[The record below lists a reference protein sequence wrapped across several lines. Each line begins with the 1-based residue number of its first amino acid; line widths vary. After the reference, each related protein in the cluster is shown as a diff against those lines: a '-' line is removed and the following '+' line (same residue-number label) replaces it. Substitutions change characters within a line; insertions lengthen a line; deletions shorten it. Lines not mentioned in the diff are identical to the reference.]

1 MIDFYNAFIS
11 YRHAPLDSKIA
22 EHVQKQLEHFHVPHN
37 LKSQINH
44 DKITRIFRD
53 KDELPITSDLTETI
67 TNALEKSENLIVIC
81 STNTKESMW
90 VRREINTFL
99 KTHTKDKI
107 FTVLCDGEPQDVIP
121 EELLTAEKEIL
132 DSNGFPHLINVPVE
146 PLSCD
151 YRLPRSRADKE
162 ELPRLAAGLLG
173 CSYDEL
179 QRRRR
184 QYKLRRAAA
193 IVAAAFAGVL
203 AFGGYMLYSKI
214 RIDKA
219 YSESLRT
226 RSIYLANESRQLLE
240 DGKRADAL
248 QLALAALPADK
259 KDKKPVTAPAIRAIS
274 DASGAYKSNHGL
286 DITPAWNFKC
296 KYAVKTSLAS
306 EDLSYLGA
314 LDSAGNIYC
323 WNTESRELVFE
334 KACFEEPVRI
344 DIPNNETFVITY
356 SHKIEAYNI
365 PSGKSM
371 WVYKPDTDTTLL
383 KSYVQFTVSDVFVY
397 VGGTEIVK
405 FSLRDGTVRDSYKP
419 KEDTFLNSI
428 YNPTVSPD
436 GKKIAYSD
444 DTLATAA
451 EDVVTVHVYDTETK
465 KDQSFNIK
473 AKYLENMVFVD
484 NNNLCVI
491 STMDFINTSISFTLD
506 YSVLKTATKT
516 FSFFNVSTNKTWAQ
530 DLVYTD
536 VSMGSGVRA
545 LPQRNAVLCY
555 VANAVSI
562 FDLETGTELNKYTTS
577 SSVITAGDFNDDG
590 FPEFILRHGEYIA
603 AASSKN
609 NDLAS
614 YNVLCNNITSGAI
627 GNIIYAVSQYDTD
640 IISYNRT
647 IQDDEWTAVK
657 TPSGFSMGSTSQ
669 AFDSNDEYLVNAALV
684 VTDDDNIIV
693 RVSVIDLKTGKLSYT
708 EDLPDVK
715 SSLTNF
721 DVDYRDGEF
730 YLIFEEDIYKVDPDK
745 DKITPFNLEL
755 KFGTVKSN
763 GKVFAYEKD
772 YNTDEL
778 IVTISNYDG
787 SDDDE
792 LAIPD
797 VGESYVSYNN
807 FNAFYIKSLNKS
819 LLFVVDKLYAV
830 DMKSMDYDEVDL
842 PDTWDFAKTRYFYV
856 NATEDGSRVLLTDGN
871 TVIVT
876 DGSLKEQFS
885 ISRNGSTVDCAA
897 FKDDRIYIVGDGY
910 VSVYNNSNGDLIN
923 KAEMTYFT
931 AGYETK
937 AWFDDSGKYLYVQ
950 SEYIFFI
957 YDLET
962 MYEITCVECVYCYH
976 KATDRFY
983 VYSYLAS
990 SQVKPGYIKHYSVTD
1005 LIEKAKAL
1013 LGDTPL
1019 DEATKS
1025 KYGL

>member
-11 YRHAPLDSKIA
+11 YKHAPLDSKIA

-81 STNTKESMW
+81 STNTKESIW
-90 VRREINTFL
+90 VRREIHTFL

-193 IVAAAFAGVL
+193 IVSVAFAGVL
-203 AFGGYMLYSKI
+203 AFGGYMLSSKI

-219 YSESLRT
+219 YTESLRT

-240 DGKRADAL
+240 NGKRADAL
-248 QLALAALPADK
+248 HLALAALPADK
-259 KDKKPVTAPAIRAIS
+259 KDKTPVTAPAIRAIA
-274 DASGAYKSNHGL
+274 DASGAYASNHGL
-286 DITPAWNFKC
+286 DISPAWNYKC
-296 KYAVKTSLAS
+296 KYAVKTSVAS
-306 EDLSYLGA
+306 EDLAYLGA
-314 LDSAGNIYC
+314 LDNAGNIYC

-371 WVYKPDTDTTLL
+371 WVYKPDTDTSIL
-383 KSYVQFTVSDVFVY
+383 KSYIQFTKSDVFVY

-405 FSLRDGTVRDSYKP
+405 FSLRDGAVRDSYKP

-428 YNPTVSPD
+428 FNPTVSPD

-444 DTLATAA
+444 DTLST
-451 EDVVTVHVYDTETK
+451 EESIKVHIYDTETK
-465 KDQSFNIK
+465 KDQSFDIK

-491 STMDFINTSISFTLD
+491 STMDFVNTSISFSLD

-516 FSFFNVSTNKTWAQ
+516 FTFFNTGTNKSWAQ
-530 DLVYTD
+530 NLVYTD

-545 LPQRNAVLCY
+545 LPSRNAVLCY
-555 VANAVSI
+555 VANSVSI
-562 FDLETGTELNKYTTS
+562 FDLETGAELNKYITS
-577 SSVITAGDFNDDG
+577 SSVITAADFNEDG
-590 FPEFILRHGEYIA
+590 YPEFILRHGEYIH
-603 AASSKN
+603 ASNSTS

-647 IQDDEWTAVK
+647 IQDDEWKAVK

-684 VTDDDNIIV
+684 VGDDDSIIV
-693 RVSVIDLKTGKLSYT
+693 RVSIIDLNTGKLSYT

-730 YLIFEEDIYKVDPDK
+730 YLILEEDIYKVDPDK

-755 KFGTVKSN
+755 KFGTIKSN

-778 IVTISNYDG
+778 LVTISNYDG

-797 VGESYVSYNN
+797 VGSSYVGYNN

-819 LLFVVDKLYAV
+819 FLFVVDTLYAV
-830 DMKSMDYDEVDL
+830 DMKSMDYDKVKL
-842 PDTWDFAKTRYFYV
+842 PDTWDFAKIRDCYV
-856 NATEDGSRVLLTDGN
+856 TATEDGSRVLMTDGN

-876 DGSLKEQFS
+876 DGSLKEQLS
-885 ISRNGSTVDCAA
+885 ISRNGSTVDCAV

-910 VSVYNNSNGDLIN
+910 VSVYDNTEGKLIN
-923 KAEMTYFT
+923 KAEMKYFT
-931 AGYETK
+931 DGYETK

-962 MYEITCVECVYCYH
+962 MYEISCIECVYCYH
-976 KATDRFY
+976 KPTDRFY
-983 VYSYLAS
+983 VYSYLS
-990 SQVKPGYIKHYSVTD
+990 YRQVAPGYIKHYSVAD
-1005 LIEKAKAL
+1005 LIEKAKAI
-1013 LGDTPL
+1013 LGKTPL

>member
-11 YRHAPLDSKIA
+11 YKHAPLDIKIA
-22 EHVQKQLEHFHVPHN
+22 EHIQKQLEHFHVPHN

-67 TNALEKSENLIVIC
+67 TNALEKSECLIVIC
-81 STNTKESMW
+81 STNTKQSMW

-162 ELPRLAAGLLG
+162 ELPRLAAGILG

-193 IVAAAFAGVL
+193 IVAVAFAGVL
-203 AFGGYMLYSKI
+203 AFGGYMLSSKI

-219 YSESLRT
+219 YTESLRT
-226 RSIYLANESRQLLE
+226 RSIYLANESRQLLK
-240 DGKRADAL
+240 DGKRADSI
-248 QLALAALPADK
+248 QLALAALPAGK
-259 KDKKPVTAPAIRAIS
+259 KDKTPVTAPAIRAIS
-274 DASGAYKSNHGL
+274 DATGAYTSNHGL
-286 DITPAWNFKC
+286 DFTPAWNYKC
-296 KYAVKTSLAS
+296 KYAVKTSIAS
-306 EDLSYLGA
+306 EDLAYLGA
-314 LDSAGNIYC
+314 LDTAGNIYC

-371 WVYKPDTDTTLL
+371 WVYKPDTDTSIL
-383 KSYVQFTVSDVFVY
+383 KDYVQFTVSNVFVY

-405 FSLRDGTVRDSYKP
+405 FSLRDGAVRDTYKP
-419 KEDTFLNSI
+419 KEDTFLNSV

-444 DTLATAA
+444 DILST
-451 EDVVTVHVYDTETK
+451 EEVIKVHIYDTETK
-465 KDQSFNIK
+465 KDQSFDIK
-473 AKYLENMVFVD
+473 AKYLEKMGFVD

-491 STMDFINTSISFTLD
+491 STMDFVNTSVSFSLD
-506 YSVLKTATKT
+506 YSVLKPATKT
-516 FSFFNVSTNKTWAQ
+516 FTFFNVSTNKSWAQ

-536 VSMGSGVRA
+536 VSMGSGMRA
-545 LPQRNAVLCY
+545 LPSRNAVLCY
-555 VANAVSI
+555 VANSVSI
-562 FDLETGTELNKYTTS
+562 FDLETGTEINKYTTS
-577 SSVITAGDFNDDG
+577 SSVITAGDFNNDG
-590 FPEFILRHGEYIA
+590 LPEFILRHGEYVY
-603 AASSKN
+603 ASSTKT

-627 GNIIYAVSQYDTD
+627 GDTIYAVSQYDTD

-647 IQDDEWTAVK
+647 IQDDDWKAVK

-669 AFDSNDEYLVNAALV
+669 AFESNDEYLVSAALV
-684 VTDDDNIIV
+684 VTDDDKFIV
-693 RVSVIDLKTGKLSYT
+693 RVSIIDLNTGKLSYT
-708 EDLPDVK
+708 EDIPDVK
-715 SSLTNF
+715 ASLTNF
-721 DVDYRDGEF
+721 DVDYVDGEF
-730 YLIFEEDIYKVDPDK
+730 YLVFEEDIYHVDPDK
-745 DKITPFNLEL
+745 DKITPYNLEM
-755 KFGTVKSN
+755 KYGTVKSD
-763 GKVFAYEKD
+763 GKIIAYEKD
-772 YNTDEL
+772 YSTDQL
-778 IVTISNYDG
+778 NVTFSNYDG
-787 SDDDE
+787 SDSDE
-792 LAIPD
+792 ISFKNITD
-797 VGESYVSYNN
+797 SYIGYNN
-807 FNAFYIKSLNKS
+807 FNGFYIKSLNKTF
-819 LLFVVDKLYAV
+819 LFIVDTLYTV
-830 DMKSMDYDEVDL
+830 DMKSMDYEEFDL
-842 PDTWDFAKTRYFYV
+842 PNNWDFAKIRDFYV
-856 NATEDGSRVLLTDGN
+856 TATEDGSRVLLTDGN

-876 DGSLKEQFS
+876 DGSLKELFS
-885 ISRNGSTVDCAA
+885 ISRNGSTVDGAA
-897 FKDDRIYIVGDGY
+897 FKDDRIYIIGDGY
-910 VSVYNNSNGDLIN
+910 VSVYNNTNGELIN

-931 AGYETK
+931 DGFETK

-962 MYEITCVECVYCYH
+962 MYEICCIESVYCYH

-983 VYSYLAS
+983 VFSYLS
-990 SQVKPGYIKHYSVTD
+990 SRQVTPGYIKHYSVND
-1005 LIEKAKAL
+1005 LIEKAKL
-1013 LGDTPL
+1013 ILGDTPL